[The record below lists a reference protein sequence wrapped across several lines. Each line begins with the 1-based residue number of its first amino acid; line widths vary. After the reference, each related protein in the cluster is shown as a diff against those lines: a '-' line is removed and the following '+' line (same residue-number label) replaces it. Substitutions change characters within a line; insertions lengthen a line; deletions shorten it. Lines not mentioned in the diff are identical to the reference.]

1 MSADD
6 DAEWSAVD
14 TNIDEEV
21 ATAMAIT
28 PQEVV
33 VSGLP
38 AFRLKHPG
46 TCTGM
51 YWRPHPPGAPEH
63 RIPGSRAQRPPW
75 PRNGSILIGE
85 MHQLDRPIE
94 GNHLWLEVVAYRPAP
109 SVSDVRRA
117 GGSPRAASAEI
128 AFVVTPGCWM
138 PFEQGGPLLY
148 CADDQLLAEQEGG
161 NVAGAEY

>member
-14 TNIDEEV
+14 ANIDEEV

-94 GNHLWLEVVAYRPAP
+94 GNHLARG
-109 SVSDVRRA
+109 RRIP
-117 GGSPRAASAEI
+117 PRALRVGCASGWGEPACG
-128 AFVVTPGCWM
+128 VG
-138 PFEQGGPLLY
+138 
-148 CADDQLLAEQEGG
+148 
-161 NVAGAEY
+161 